1 MRHFH
6 VLPNRAFCPIVNLD
20 MLWAMTPEGTLEAAT
35 AAKTEGKACLVDVTQ
50 KGFFK
55 VCGKGR
61 LPDVPMV
68 VKAKLFTKLAEK
80 KIKAAGGACLLV

>member
-6 VLPNRAFCPIVNLD
+6 QLKNRSHCPIVNLSK
-20 MLWAMTPEGTLEAAT
+20 LWPLLPEGTLEAAES
-35 AAKTEGKACLVDVTQ
+35 KKEEGKAVVLDVTS

-55 VCGKGR
+55 VCGTGK
-61 LPDVPMV
+61 LPDLPLI

-80 KIKAAGGACLLV
+80 KIKAAGGACILV